1 MLKNGPYPYDLQ
13 KRILSTVGYLSNE
26 ECAMNIN
33 KLYEDGTNNF
43 LLAHLSRE
51 NNRPDIALKETLKAL
66 NGKEANVYICPVEG
80 DDLLSF

>member
-1 MLKNGPYPYDLQ
+1 
-13 KRILSTVGYLSNE
+13 
-26 ECAMNIN
+26 MNIN

>member
-1 MLKNGPYPYDLQ
+1 
-13 KRILSTVGYLSNE
+13 
-26 ECAMNIN
+26 MNIN

-80 DDLLSF
+80 DDLLSFQFTFLIIITYNLIKEEDDHYERTN